1 MKCLLMLM
9 AVVGL
14 LGPGNARAG
23 DGLDV
28 KAWLARPGVR
38 MLAVELYATH
48 CKPCM
53 EAVPHWKKLHE
64 KYRDQGLRLVVIAVQ
79 DPEGICKNPGWNP
92 DDMVCDS
99 EGHIAQAL
107 GAGDE
112 LPAAF
117 LWSWRGTLLVR
128 KGHVAEVEAAV
139 ERELAALPR
148 VTLDEKIDG
157 RVRPLL
163 RSELSRTDKVTV
175 LADAAEQ
182 EALRAIR
189 AESNKVNYADKT
201 SCKLGEQIAPNS
213 LLKADLIKSGKATKL
228 MLTMYSAQT
237 GCLSGSASVYW
248 NVDRPDVAVAEA
260 VGKLVDSLRV
270 AVEMPGTAVKSAVK
284 ETEIGEKEEE
294 WSMAVDTGVLV
305 AFDSEPRGAV
315 VLLDGKLLCQQTPC
329 SKTVAS
335 GLHKVE
341 MQKEQ
346 FVAKLESLR
355 LSASNRAVS
364 WKLVPDFGWI
374 SVRSEPAGL
383 GVTIDGKAAGTTPLD
398 RKQVAAGPHQVL
410 VTDVRYFDK
419 GKQVQVERGE
429 HEDVELAL
437 KPRQGGLVVKARDRA
452 GNDMEADVYVDSVKA
467 GATPFA
473 RQVIVGRHTVVVQ
486 ADGKRWEKTVEVSEK
501 QVETLLAELDIGRK
515 SLRSQVEERRS
526 EGKGEAGKL
535 AGKETFYLG
544 LAVTEGAVFVDG
556 EAFRTNYGGHLSAQL
571 RLASWLRWEMV
582 SGGLGFES
590 PNGWTVSTAALFDAA
605 GWFFKGGPAVGG
617 ADGRTY
623 WGLLAGLG
631 HAFSLGKGWYLDA
644 GLDVTLW
651 PGDATAVPVE
661 GKLGV
666 RHGM

>member
-1 MKCLLMLM
+1 MKCLFMLM

-38 MLAVELYATH
+38 MLAVELYATY

-128 KGHVAEVEAAV
+128 KGHVGEVEAAV

-148 VTLDEKIDG
+148 VTLGEKIDG

-182 EALRAIR
+182 EALAAIR

-213 LLKADLIKSGKATKL
+213 LLKAELVDSGRATKL

-248 NVDRPDVAVAEA
+248 NEDRPDVAVAEA
-260 VGKLVDSLRV
+260 VTKLVDSLRV
-270 AVEMPGTAVKSAVK
+270 AVEMPGTAVKTAVK

-294 WSMAVDTGVLV
+294 WSLSVDTGVLV

-346 FVAKLESLR
+346 YLAKLESLR
-355 LSASNRAVS
+355 LNTSNRAVS

-383 GVTIDGKAAGTTPLD
+383 GVTIDGKAAGTTPLN

-410 VTDVRYFDK
+410 VTDQRYFDK
-419 GKQVQVERGE
+419 GKQVQIERGE
-429 HEDVELAL
+429 YEEVELAL
-437 KPRQGGLVVKARDRA
+437 KPRQGGVVVKARDRA
-452 GNDMEADVYVDSVKA
+452 GNDLEADVYVDGVKA
-467 GATPFA
+467 GATPLVQ
-473 RQVIVGRHTVVVQ
+473 QVIVGQHTVVVQ
-486 ADGKRWEKTVEVSEK
+486 ADGKRWEKTVEVREK
-501 QVETLLAELDIGRK
+501 QVESLLAELAVGATNRDRK
-515 SLRSQVEERRS
+515 GAGHPITNRDRKGAGEEP
-526 EGKGEAGKL
+526 
-535 AGKETFYLG
+535 FYLG
-544 LAVTEGAVFVDG
+544 ATLSEGLVFLDG
-556 EAFRTNYGGHLSAQL
+556 EAFRTNFAGHLSAQL
-571 RLASWLRWEMV
+571 RLAKWLRWEIV
-582 SGGLGFES
+582 SGGVALEK
-590 PNGWTVSTAALFDAA
+590 PNGWTASTAALFDAA
-605 GWFFKGGPAVGG
+605 SWFFKAGPAFGG
-617 ADGRTY
+617 ADGKTY
-623 WGLLAGLG
+623 WGVLMGLG
-631 HAFSLGKGWYLDA
+631 HAFSLGAGWYLDA
-644 GLDVTLW
+644 GLEARVW
-651 PGDATAVPVE
+651 PGDASAVPVE
-661 GKLGV
+661 ANVGV
-666 RHGM
+666 RYGM